1 MLFCDLALARRLEAE
16 KALGQLAHT
25 EAFQQLYPTQGGEV
39 LPLGDG
45 ILTYQGPDSP
55 ISRVVGLGMNGPV
68 TPDLLAQAEAFCQ
81 ERGAHTRV
89 DVSPFSDRSLCELVG
104 NRGYRTAWFLNVLIR
119 PVMPEDADLA
129 TPPHGVLVRPIV
141 PEEREMWAS
150 LVSTGFGGGAV
161 EPGVPNIAYT
171 NTFTRD
177 VTCFLAT
184 VDGEPAGGGAL
195 ETRNGLATCFSTSV
209 LPTFRRRGVQTA
221 LLRARLAAAAAA
233 GCDVVT
239 VMTSPGSG
247 SQRNVQR
254 SSFQVA
260 YTRQVMER

>member
-16 KALGQLAHT
+16 KARGQVAHT
-25 EAFQQLYPTQGGEV
+25 EAFQQIYPGQGGAV
-39 LPLGDG
+39 LPIGDG
-45 ILTYQGPDSP
+45 SLTYQGPDSP
-55 ISRVVGLGMNGPV
+55 ISRVVGLGMTGPV
-68 TPDLLAQAEAFCQ
+68 TPVLLDQAEAFF
-81 ERGAHTRV
+81 EARGVRTRV
-89 DVSPFSDRSLCELVG
+89 DLSPFSDRSLWQLVG
-104 NRGYRTAWFLNVLIR
+104 DRGYKPAWFLNVLIR
-119 PVMPEDADLA
+119 PVLPEDMDLPA
-129 TPPHGVLVRPIV
+129 LPAGVAVHPIA
-141 PEEREMWAS
+141 PEERAMWAG
-150 LVSTGFGGGAV
+150 LVSVGFGGSTL

-171 NTFTRD
+171 NTFTKD
-177 VTCFLAT
+177 VTCFLVT

-195 ETRNGLATCFSTSV
+195 EMRDGLATCFSTSV
-209 LPTFRRRGVQTA
+209 LPAFRRRGVQTA

-254 SSFQVA
+254 SGFQVA